1 MRINRAGRKPAVPRS
16 RAIDN
21 APPRRAVSLR
31 VDANLLREARES
43 HLNLSAMLERALVA
57 QLRRSRAER
66 WLVDNKDAMAA
77 YNALVH
83 QHGAFADIL
92 RAF

>member
-1 MRINRAGRKPAVPRS
+1 MPRS
-16 RAIDN
+16 RAIVN
-21 APPRRAVSLR
+21 APPRRAVNLR

-43 HLNLSAMLERALVA
+43 HLNLSAILERALVE
-57 QLRRSRAER
+57 QLRRSRVER
-66 WLVDNKDAMAA
+66 WLVDNKDAIAA

>member
-1 MRINRAGRKPAVPRS
+1 MPRS
-16 RAIDN
+16 RAIVN
-21 APPRRAVSLR
+21 APPGRAVNLR

-43 HLNLSAMLERALVA
+43 HLNWSAILERALIE

-66 WLVDNKDAMAA
+66 WLADNKDAIAA

-83 QHGAFADIL
+83 QHGAFADAL
-92 RAF
+92 RTF